1 MEMEELSAVFL
12 LQRMLNDALEHRCSD
27 IHIFLGKGS
36 SAVVK
41 FRVDGVLSTYLEANG
56 VGPELVRR
64 IKALARMDLAE
75 SRLPQD
81 GSFHWESEVAQC
93 DVRVST
99 LPTIHGEA
107 VVMRLFPERRGPL
120 DFSSLGMNRSQCQ
133 DVQRMLIHTSG
144 LILVSG
150 PTNSGKTTTLYAMM
164 LQLAR
169 MGRKVISIEDPVE
182 MPLEDCQQV
191 EVRERVGVTFDVG
204 LRALLRHDPDVI
216 MIGEIRD
223 ERSAQAA
230 VRAALTGHLVLSTTH
245 APDAVG
251 AMIRLVEFGVPRS
264 LLATIIKGIVVQAF
278 PPSNRPRA
286 VTGSARERHPL
297 FGVVPIT
304 SALAECIASDMPWSQ
319 VRSELTLCAVGE
331 GRQT

>member
-1 MEMEELSAVFL
+1 
-12 LQRMLNDALEHRCSD
+12 MLNDALEHRCSD

-36 SAVVK
+36 SVVVK
-41 FRVDGVLSTYLEANG
+41 FRVAGVLSNYVEADG
-56 VGPELVRR
+56 IGLDLVRR

-81 GSFHWESEVAQC
+81 GSFHWESETAQC

-107 VVMRLFPERRGPL
+107 VVMRLFPEQRGSL
-120 DFSSLGMNRSQCQ
+120 DFTSLGMNRSQSQ
-133 DVQRMLIHTSG
+133 DVLHMLGHTSG
-144 LILVSG
+144 LILVTG
-150 PTNSGKTTTLYAMM
+150 PINSGKTTTLYAMM

-182 MPLEDCQQV
+182 MPVADCQQV

-223 ERSAQAA
+223 EGSAQAA

-251 AMIRLVEFGVPRS
+251 AMVRLVEFNVPRS
-264 LLATIIKGIVVQAF
+264 LLATVMRGIVVQAF
-278 PPSNRPRA
+278 PPSHKPRA
-286 VTGSARERHPL
+286 VTGTARERHPL

-304 SALAECIASDMPWSQ
+304 PVLAECIAADTPWYQ
-319 VRSELTLCAVGE
+319 VRSQLLQSAVAE
-331 GRQT
+331 GRQV